1 MHIASA
7 INPLDKSDG
16 NVPVSVFC
24 YNNQRRFLFVSQS
37 YEACCII
44 NRTFTLSLTHDV
56 GNYWASGKRLPDSK
70 PKFHSPSNVVPTFLS
85 RTKCYHRSKRLPVL
99 MAFHWRD
106 WGGNNRRFCYW
117 RYVWIFRVYHL
128 ETYIYRYRRPANWKG
143 SHCRCQ
149 TVHPFA
155 FKSAWSPSLSRHF
168 ERGTGSVFNTI
179 VSKRSRKRFSGNGE
193 ESWSIVPVGQW
204 KPARREVIF
213 ARWGEFSFLES

>member
-128 ETYIYRYRRPANWKG
+128 ETYISLQTTRKLKG
-143 SHCRCQ
+143 
-149 TVHPFA
+149 VA
-155 FKSAWSPSLSRHF
+155 LSLSNRPPVRLQ
-168 ERGTGSVFNTI
+168 ERL
-179 VSKRSRKRFSGNGE
+179 KP
-193 ESWSIVPVGQW
+193 VPL
-204 KPARREVIF
+204 ATLREGHRLRI
-213 ARWGEFSFLES
+213 